1 MQMNMPNSLNPDKWV
16 LLNYVPYEPTKVYG
30 IFNSMRDAQDY
41 AMKNEMAEHGDAY
54 EIKLI
59 MDPV

>member
-1 MQMNMPNSLNPDKWV
+1 MH
-16 LLNYVPYEPTKVYG
+16 YVSYEPTKVYG